1 MALNLKKLVDTHK
14 EKATEAFDKATA
26 KAESLAHKVEAKV
39 EAKVAQVKKFVNENK
54 PKYADSVT
62 KKAVGARPRLFCY
75 V

>member
-54 PKYADSVT
+54 PK
-62 KKAVGARPRLFCY
+62 
-75 V
+75 